1 MLLVEWLLLWEQ
13 SGLILAA
20 LFLLMIL
27 FLTTI
32 ANISESVLNKKN
44 NMEEIKQ
51 ARVLYFLTG
60 VFIALKLTEQIEWS
74 WWWVFSPLWIPA
86 ILLIVMLA
94 IFTILE

>member
-1 MLLVEWLLLWEQ
+1 
-13 SGLILAA
+13 
-20 LFLLMIL
+20 
-27 FLTTI
+27 
-32 ANISESVLNKKN
+32 
-44 NMEEIKQ
+44 MEEI
-51 ARVLYFLTG
+51 RVLKQDYFLTG